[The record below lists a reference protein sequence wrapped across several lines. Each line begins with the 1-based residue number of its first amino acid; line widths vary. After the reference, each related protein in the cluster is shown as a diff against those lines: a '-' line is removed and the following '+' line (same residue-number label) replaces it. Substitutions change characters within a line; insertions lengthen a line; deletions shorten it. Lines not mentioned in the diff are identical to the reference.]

1 MNAIINPKD
10 KVTKLSRSEMRTI
23 VFCAV
28 RPSDPLPVRT
38 EQLKSLSFC
47 TDDVKFQV
55 LKSSSRVSED
65 LYDCLFRMYFG
76 VSDTDSEQE
85 EKPQTQTAETAA
97 EDEPPQ
103 EQTQEPATETEQK
116 TALEQ
121 LAALEGTEVFTEV
134 FEPKKKRGQAKTVWT
149 DEAVEPLISGYNKG
163 MTYAELATKLNIT
176 EAAAANKVSK
186 LKKDKQY
193 KEMFITMSRITK
205 TPAAA
210 NTLTVEEVTGT
221 ALPPISGS
229 ESTFSPKTFTAIGT
243 GFLTTDGGLKLN
255 EEPIT
260 SMLRQKIV
268 EEGIVQFYAEV
279 EIRIRPVEPVGMVV
293 SVEG

>member
-28 RPSDPLPVRT
+28 RPSDPLPVRV
-38 EQLKSLSFC
+38 ERLKSLSFC

-103 EQTQEPATETEQK
+103 EQTQEPATEPEQK

-121 LAALEGTEVFTEV
+121 FAALEGTEV

-149 DEAVEPLISGYNKG
+149 DEAVETLISGYNKG

-210 NTLTVEEVTGT
+210 NTLTAEQVTGT

-279 EIRIRPVEPVGMVV
+279 EVRVRPVEPVGMVV

>member
-28 RPSDPLPVRT
+28 RPSDPLPVRV
-38 EQLKSLSFC
+38 ERLKSLAFC

-55 LKSSSRVSED
+55 LKSNSRVSED

-85 EKPQTQTAETAA
+85 EKPQTQTSETAA

-103 EQTQEPATETEQK
+103 EQTQEPATEPEQK

-121 LAALEGTEVFTEV
+121 FAALEGTEV
-134 FEPKKKRGQAKTVWT
+134 FEPKKKRGRAIAVWT
-149 DEAVEPLISGYNKG
+149 DEAVETLISGYNKG

-210 NTLTVEEVTGT
+210 NTLTVEQVTGT

>member
-28 RPSDPLPVRT
+28 RPSDPLPVRV
-38 EQLKSLSFC
+38 ERLKSLSFC

-103 EQTQEPATETEQK
+103 EQTQEPATEPEQK

-121 LAALEGTEVFTEV
+121 FAALEGTEV
-134 FEPKKKRGQAKTVWT
+134 FEPKKKRGRSIAVWT
-149 DEAVEPLISGYNKG
+149 DEAVETLISGYNKG

-279 EIRIRPVEPVGMVV
+279 EIRVRPVEPVGMVV

>member
-28 RPSDPLPVRT
+28 RPSDPMPVRV
-38 EQLKSLSFC
+38 ERLKSLSFC

-76 VSDTDSEQE
+76 ISDTDSEQE

-103 EQTQEPATETEQK
+103 EQTQEPATEPEQK

-121 LAALEGTEVFTEV
+121 FAALEGTTV

-149 DEAVEPLISGYNKG
+149 DEAVETLISGYNKG

-210 NTLTVEEVTGT
+210 NTLTVEQVTGT

-229 ESTFSPKTFTAIGT
+229 ESTLSPKTFTATGT

-279 EIRIRPVEPVGMVV
+279 EIRVRPVEPVGMVV

>member
-10 KVTKLSRSEMRTI
+10 KVTKLSRNEMHTI

-28 RPSDPLPVRT
+28 RSSDPLPVRA
-38 EQLKSLSFC
+38 ERLKSLSFC

-103 EQTQEPATETEQK
+103 EQTQEPVTEPEQK
-116 TALEQ
+116 TAFEQ
-121 LAALEGTEVFTEV
+121 LAALEGTTV
-134 FEPKKKRGQAKTVWT
+134 FEPKKKRGRAKTVWT
-149 DEAVEPLISGYNKG
+149 DEAVETLINGYNKG

-193 KEMFITMSRITK
+193 KEMFITMSRGRK
-205 TPAAA
+205 APAAA
-210 NTLTVEEVTGT
+210 NTLTAEQITGT
-221 ALPPISGS
+221 ALPPISGG
-229 ESTFSPKTFTAIGT
+229 ESTFSPKTFTATGT

>member
-28 RPSDPLPVRT
+28 RPSAPLPVRV
-38 EQLKSLSFC
+38 ERLKSLSFC

-55 LKSSSRVSED
+55 LKSNSRVSED

-85 EKPQTQTAETAA
+85 EKPQTQTAETSA

-103 EQTQEPATETEQK
+103 EQTQEPATEPEQK
-116 TALEQ
+116 TAFEQ
-121 LAALEGTEVFTEV
+121 FAALEGTEV
-134 FEPKKKRGQAKTVWT
+134 FEPKKKRGRAKSVWT
-149 DEAVEPLISGYNKG
+149 DETVETLISGYNKG
-163 MTYAELATKLNIT
+163 MTYAELATKLNVT
-176 EAAAANKVSK
+176 RRAVSGELGRLRK
-186 LKKDKQY
+186 NEKY

-210 NTLTVEEVTGT
+210 NTLTVEQVTGT

-229 ESTFSPKTFTAIGT
+229 ESTFSPKTFTATGT

>member
-28 RPSDPLPVRT
+28 RPSDPLPVRV
-38 EQLKSLSFC
+38 ERLKSLAFC

-55 LKSSSRVSED
+55 LKSNSRVSED

-103 EQTQEPATETEQK
+103 EQTQEPVTEPEQK

-121 LAALEGTEVFTEV
+121 LAALEGTEVF
-134 FEPKKKRGQAKTVWT
+134 EPKKKRGRSKSVWT
-149 DEAVEPLISGYNKG
+149 DEAVETLISGYNKG

-210 NTLTVEEVTGT
+210 NTLTAEQVTGT

-279 EIRIRPVEPVGMVV
+279 EIRIRPVEPAGMVV

>member
-1 MNAIINPKD
+1 M
-10 KVTKLSRSEMRTI
+10 TKLSRSEMRTI

-28 RPSDPLPVRT
+28 RPSDPLPVRV
-38 EQLKSLSFC
+38 ERLKSLAFC

-76 VSDTDSEQE
+76 VSDNESEQE

-103 EQTQEPATETEQK
+103 EQTQEPATEPEQK

-121 LAALEGTEVFTEV
+121 LAALEGAEV
-134 FEPKKKRGQAKTVWT
+134 FEPKKKRGRAIAVWT
-149 DEAVEPLISGYNKG
+149 DEAVETLISGYNKG

-210 NTLTVEEVTGT
+210 NTLTVEQVTGT

-279 EIRIRPVEPVGMVV
+279 EIRVRPVEPVGMVV

>member
-28 RPSDPLPVRT
+28 RPSDPLPVRV
-38 EQLKSLSFC
+38 ERLKSLSFC

-55 LKSSSRVSED
+55 LKSNSRVSED

-76 VSDTDSEQE
+76 VSNTDRE
-85 EKPQTQTAETAA
+85 EKPQAQAA

-103 EQTQEPATETEQK
+103 EQTQEPATEPEQK

-121 LAALEGTEVFTEV
+121 FAALEGTEV
-134 FEPKKKRGQAKTVWT
+134 FEPKKKRGRSKTVWT
-149 DEAVEPLISGYNKG
+149 DEAVETLISGYNKG

-176 EAAAANKVSK
+176 EAAAANKLSR

-210 NTLTVEEVTGT
+210 NTLTAEQVTGT

-229 ESTFSPKTFTAIGT
+229 ESTFSPKTFTATGT

-279 EIRIRPVEPVGMVV
+279 EVRVRPVEPVGMVV

>member
-10 KVTKLSRSEMRTI
+10 KVTKLSRNEMHTI

-28 RPSDPLPVRT
+28 RSSDPLPVRA
-38 EQLKSLSFC
+38 ERLKSLSFC

-103 EQTQEPATETEQK
+103 EQTQEPVTEPEQK
-116 TALEQ
+116 TAFEQ
-121 LAALEGTEVFTEV
+121 LAALEGTTV
-134 FEPKKKRGQAKTVWT
+134 FEPKKKRGRAIAVWT
-149 DEAVEPLISGYNKG
+149 DEAVETLISGYNKG

-176 EAAAANKVSK
+176 ETAAANKVSK

-193 KEMFITMSRITK
+193 KEMFITMSRGRK
-205 TPAAA
+205 APAAA
-210 NTLTVEEVTGT
+210 NTLTAEQITGT
-221 ALPPISGS
+221 ALPPISGG
-229 ESTFSPKTFTAIGT
+229 ESTFSPKTFTATGT

>member
-1 MNAIINPKD
+1 M
-10 KVTKLSRSEMRTI
+10 
-23 VFCAV
+23 FCAV
-28 RPSDPLPVRT
+28 RPSDPLPVRV
-38 EQLKSLSFC
+38 ERLKSLSFC

-97 EDEPPQ
+97 EDELPQ
-103 EQTQEPATETEQK
+103 EQTQEPVTEPEQK

-121 LAALEGTEVFTEV
+121 FAALKGTKV

-149 DEAVEPLISGYNKG
+149 DEAVETLISGYNKG

-176 EAAAANKVSK
+176 EAAAANKLSK

-205 TPAAA
+205 IPAAA
-210 NTLTVEEVTGT
+210 NTLTAEQVTGT

-229 ESTFSPKTFTAIGT
+229 ESTFSPKTFTATGT

-279 EIRIRPVEPVGMVV
+279 EIRVRPVEPVGMVV

>member
-28 RPSDPLPVRT
+28 RPSDPLPVRV
-38 EQLKSLSFC
+38 ERLKSLSFC

-103 EQTQEPATETEQK
+103 EQTQEPATEPEQK

-121 LAALEGTEVFTEV
+121 FAALEGT
-134 FEPKKKRGQAKTVWT
+134 
-149 DEAVEPLISGYNKG
+149 
-163 MTYAELATKLNIT
+163 
-176 EAAAANKVSK
+176 
-186 LKKDKQY
+186 
-193 KEMFITMSRITK
+193 
-205 TPAAA
+205 
-210 NTLTVEEVTGT
+210 
-221 ALPPISGS
+221 
-229 ESTFSPKTFTAIGT
+229 
-243 GFLTTDGGLKLN
+243 
-255 EEPIT
+255 
-260 SMLRQKIV
+260 
-268 EEGIVQFYAEV
+268 
-279 EIRIRPVEPVGMVV
+279 
-293 SVEG
+293 

>member
-28 RPSDPLPVRT
+28 RPSDPLPVRV
-38 EQLKSLSFC
+38 ERLKSLSFC

-55 LKSSSRVSED
+55 LKSNSRVSED

-76 VSDTDSEQE
+76 VSNTDRE
-85 EKPQTQTAETAA
+85 EKPQAQAA

-103 EQTQEPATETEQK
+103 EQTQEPATEPEQK

-121 LAALEGTEVFTEV
+121 FAALEGTEV
-134 FEPKKKRGQAKTVWT
+134 FEPKKKRGRSKTVWT
-149 DEAVEPLISGYNKG
+149 DEAVETLISGYNKG

-176 EAAAANKVSK
+176 EAAVANKVSK

-210 NTLTVEEVTGT
+210 NTLTAEQVTGT

-229 ESTFSPKTFTAIGT
+229 ESTFSPKTFTATGT

-279 EIRIRPVEPVGMVV
+279 EVRVRPVEPVGMVV